1 MMERKAAIVR
11 FYLLLAT
18 ALAAVVLWPE
28 LAIGLWPVAFL
39 FPDCACCGPGAPACF
54 ACDPD
59 YGGDF
64 QATVAGFSNDTG
76 TGCSVFNGTFE
87 IPRLSGVAACSL
99 QNEDISGVG
108 TIVTCGSPNF
118 GVIAILTGD
127 VSENVS
133 VRVQAGSGVEYT
145 ALYQDGTSPSDCAS
159 YSSESVPFVSTSGS
173 TPNCCNEGTVELTAI

>member
-1 MMERKAAIVR
+1 MDRKVR
-11 FYLLLAT
+11 TIRLWLAT
-18 ALAAVVLWPE
+18 AAVVALGCWEPAMWFGVP
-28 LAIGLWPVAFL
+28 LFF
-39 FPDCACCGPGAPACF
+39 FPDCSCCGPGAPACF

-64 QATVAGFSNDTG
+64 QATGAGFSNDTG
-76 TGCSVFNGTFE
+76 TGCTVFNGTFE

-108 TIVTCGSPNF
+108 TIVNCGSPNF
-118 GVIAILTGD
+118 GVIAILTGN
-127 VSENVS
+127 VNENVS

-145 ALYQDGTSPSDCAS
+145 ALYRDGTSPSDCAS

-173 TPNCCNEGTVELTAI
+173 TPSCCNEGTVELTAI